1 VNDGVV
7 QSTLRELK
15 GIAAS
20 QKLWLTFGAVVLL
33 FAFTGPFGT
42 LEHLRFLPRLGY
54 WLCLHLL
61 AWSAALVAAVL
72 GDVLLKPVMAG
83 MLWRMMAGSIL
94 AAIPIGLITQFM
106 QYAWFGEVPTAAGIA
121 SDMLLAVPLCIIFC
135 VISYMALSGGSLY
148 GEPPRENTET
158 EAAEVSLVP
167 QAAAEAAPL
176 LRRLK
181 PENRGHLQ
189 HLSVEDHYT
198 LVKTSRGKELILLRF
213 SDALAETG
221 TTAGL
226 QVHRSHWV
234 ADDFVASLKRANG
247 KLSLVLADGSEIP
260 VSRPYAAEV
269 RARFG

>member
-1 VNDGVV
+1 VNSGVL

-20 QKLWLTFGAVVLL
+20 RNLWLTFAAVVLL

-42 LEHLRFLPRLGY
+42 MEELRFLPRLGY
-54 WLCLHLL
+54 WLGLHLL
-61 AWSAALVAAVL
+61 AWSAALVFSVL
-72 GDVLLKPVMAG
+72 GDVLLKDVIAG
-83 MLWRMMAGSIL
+83 MLWRMMTGSIL
-94 AAIPIGLITQFM
+94 AAIPIGLITQLM
-106 QYAWFGEVPTAAGIA
+106 HYAWFGEIPTAAGIV
-121 SDMLLAVPLCIIFC
+121 SDMLFAVPLSIIFC
-135 VISYMALSGGSLY
+135 AITYMAMSGGTSF
-148 GEPPRENTET
+148 GEQPPESPAACAVDTT
-158 EAAEVSLVP
+158 VAPPAAEVP
-167 QAAAEAAPL
+167 PL

-181 PENRGHLQ
+181 PENRGQLR

-221 TTAGL
+221 STAGL

-234 ADDFVASLKRANG
+234 ADDFVAGLNRANG
-247 KLSLVLADGSEIP
+247 KLSLVLADGTDIP
-260 VSRPYAAEV
+260 VSRTYAAQV